1 MICRV
6 SKNRTGDRVSGFR
19 KQTPSLL
26 FDEAYIVLR
35 AGSGY
40 LSIRYA
46 VVGSGCWGTSCNSLT
61 IFIFSPYEAIFSRL
75 LSSMSKSKNVRLFS
89 LLMLLPEPGST
100 ERKFFF
106 PTITKCFLIEG
117 LCISGGCLSL
127 TLAVYFTIQRAFRRF
142 LF

>member
-6 SKNRTGDRVSGFR
+6 SKYRMGDSLRVQEADTLSTFQIR
-19 KQTPSLL
+19 LKTF
-26 FDEAYIVLR
+26 FDEAYIILR
-35 AGSGY
+35 AGSGDPQT
-40 LSIRYA
+40 SIRYA
-46 VVGSGCWGTSCNSLT
+46 VVGSGCWGTSCDSLT

-75 LSSMSKSKNVRLFS
+75 LSSVSKSKNVRLFS

-117 LCISGGCLSL
+117 L
-127 TLAVYFTIQRAFRRF
+127 
-142 LF
+142 